1 MLRAMS
7 DTYDFTSSGTSPT
20 AAQDTDTPKESNVL
34 AKLREEVSKKIERP
48 EIEIRV
54 PERPSISVVFSPNVT
69 QAQIN
74 AWRRNSGD
82 NTKAGMDATKFA
94 CLVIGNTCRGILVDD
109 VEVFNEDGAPLTFAS
124 PEILEMLEVS
134 RPIPDGIKAMYGLD
148 PHIEATAL
156 AIMEAAGYNDSVET
170 VDPTQD

>member
-7 DTYDFTSSGTSPT
+7 DTYDFTSSGTSSTP
-20 AAQDTDTPKESNVL
+20 AQDTDTPKESNVL

-54 PERPSISVVFSPNVT
+54 PERSSISIVFSPNVT

-124 PEILEMLEVS
+124 PEILEMLEVT